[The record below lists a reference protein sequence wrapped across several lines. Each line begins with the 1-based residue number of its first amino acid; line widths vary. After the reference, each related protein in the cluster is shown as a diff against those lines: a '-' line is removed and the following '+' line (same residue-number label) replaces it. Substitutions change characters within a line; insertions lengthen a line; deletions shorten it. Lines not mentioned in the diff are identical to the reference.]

1 MSQHRPCQNCA
12 RPLAG
17 RTAIVTGASRGI
29 GRAIAIGLAARGA
42 NVAVHYHRQASLAA
56 ETVSACREY
65 GVRATAIQADVAD
78 ETDVADLLLASTE
91 LGPPSI
97 LINNAGIA
105 DYGLAMEMSLARFQH
120 ILAVN
125 LTSVFLCTRAAIP
138 YLRRHPHA
146 RVVNIASMHGIAG
159 AAMEAAYAA
168 AKGGVIAWTK
178 SLAKE
183 LASLHITVNAIA
195 PGAIDTD
202 MLAPFDADEKAAIVE
217 ATPLHRLGSAKDVAA
232 AALFLAD
239 PAADFITGQVIGVNG
254 GLLT

>member
-1 MSQHRPCQNCA
+1 MNHQKPSEHCM

-29 GRAIAIGLAARGA
+29 GQAIAIALASKGA
-42 NVAVHYHRQASLAA
+42 NVAVHYHRQKSLAA
-56 ETVSACREY
+56 ATVDACRQF
-65 GVRATAIQADVAD
+65 GVRATAIQADVTA
-78 ETDVADLLLASTE
+78 ETEVEHLMLASTQ

-97 LINNAGIA
+97 LINNAGLA
-105 DYGLAMEMSLARFQH
+105 DYGLAMEMSLERFQH
-120 ILAVN
+120 IMAVN

-146 RVVNIASMHGIAG
+146 RVVNIASMHGIS

-183 LASLHITVNAIA
+183 LASLRITVNAIA

-202 MLAPFDADEKAAIVE
+202 MLAQFDVEEKAAIVD
-217 ATPLHRLGSAKDVAA
+217 ATPLGRLGTAHDVAA